1 MMKQTIKRVLQERQR
16 KEYRKELASQLRD
29 YDSWIRGQETP
40 LLVSEYVAEKSEKSF
55 SVSDYTGENSP
66 KCLTNETKMRL
77 DGGSKMENAG
87 KNSEP
92 SLKCISYRVFC
103 KKHPDSTKSPVMTLL
118 SMNAGQFL
126 KLQNRIKDGALE
138 EDILLLNFQEG
149 EYSELTVPMIAEAFS
164 KLRGHGDTKSL
175 CNNHQNSEND
185 HDHVHIDCIKSDIIP
200 ALVYG
205 DEDVI
210 RNGKRQNPW
219 FKPDWSP
226 DTFLS
231 CFYFGAF
238 VAVPTAKIADFLQK
252 HGIFEKEVEADLF
265 VDDQLESELQQA
277 KQEDREGKDHEQE
290 ECEQIRRERIER
302 RQMNRDQIMYGLLT
316 DYLWDNDAFAG
327 WKTADHLVVHIPQVL
342 MHTKASSYEHWK
354 NLHLPEK
361 MQERMRAGGRENAGD
376 GSDENVIAD
385 KTAGKTAD
393 RTEDI
398 QLPTVSV
405 IIPSKDHPEVLF
417 RCLDSLV
424 DKTSGLGTKVKTEF
438 IIVDNGSSE
447 ENKKQIVQKL
457 QELGVA
463 LEKKQNQKR
472 YRDQNQIEA
481 PEQNRNEKIN
491 NIRYLYREIPFNFS
505 YMCNW
510 GAKEAR
516 GDYLL
521 FLNDDMEIVG
531 ENWLVLLMEK
541 AVLPYVGAVGAKLLY
556 PDTDIIQHAGI
567 TNLRVG
573 PAHKLQF
580 AHDTEDHYFGQ
591 NRGVHDMLGVTGACL
606 LVKKTIFEK
615 AGGFD
620 ETLAVAFND
629 VDLCYKIYEE
639 GYYNVVRNDLF
650 LFHHE
655 SLSRGKD
662 GESEEKQLRLLR
674 EKDYLYEKHQDLY
687 GRDPFYHPYLTTDML
702 ETEYTPAFRYQV
714 DLSMP
719 WAKVKKCTQEV
730 LAAREDKCL
739 VIGME
744 CAMDIYKWKYGV
756 SPEKRKTWNLDK
768 EDYGE
773 EKKASRNDN
782 SIDSEDQ
789 GYYFQGYSFV
799 IGSDNACYKKKL
811 LLRRIADS
819 NQHTVENPA
828 EKDEKMPEPVIYS
841 ISIEKKYR
849 EDIKANLKDQVN
861 VDLTGY
867 AAKLKPGAVPPGRY
881 QFGMLAKDACSRVK
895 LVNWSSWTIEVL

>member
-1 MMKQTIKRVLQERQR
+1 MIKQTIKRFLQERQR
-16 KEYRKELASQLRD
+16 KEYQKELASQLRD
-29 YDSWIRGQETP
+29 YDSWIRGQEAP
-40 LLVSEYVAEKSEKSF
+40 LLVSGHATEKSEETF
-55 SVSDYTGENSP
+55 AVSDYTWKSCL
-66 KCLTNETKMRL
+66 KCLTNE
-77 DGGSKMENAG
+77 SKSKPNDSLEMENAG
-87 KNSEP
+87 KNAEQHAE
-92 SLKCISYRVFC
+92 CISYQVFY

-118 SMNAGQFL
+118 SMKAGQFL
-126 KLQNRIKDGALE
+126 ELQDRIKNGTLE
-138 EDILLLNFQEG
+138 EDILLLNFQDG
-149 EYSELTVPMIAEAFS
+149 EYSELAIPMITEAFS
-164 KLRGHGDTKSL
+164 ELS
-175 CNNHQNSEND
+175 
-185 HDHVHIDCIKSDIIP
+185 P

-210 RNGKRQNPW
+210 VDGKRQNPW

-238 VAVPTAKIADFLQK
+238 VAVPTIKMSEFLQK
-252 HGIFEKEVEADLF
+252 HGVADRTERTEREEEADLF
-265 VDDQLESELQQA
+265 ADFQSESELQQG
-277 KQEDREGKDHEQE
+277 KQA
-290 ECEQIRRERIER
+290 ECEQMQRERTEHEPLDP
-302 RQMNRDQIMYGLLT
+302 DQVLYELLA
-316 DYLWDNDAFAG
+316 DYLRENGAFTG
-327 WKTADHLVVHIPQVL
+327 WKTADHVVVHIPQVL
-342 MHTKASSYEHWK
+342 MHTKVSSYERWK
-354 NLHLPEK
+354 NLHLSE
-361 MQERMRAGGRENAGD
+361 
-376 GSDENVIAD
+376 ENV
-385 KTAGKTAD
+385 TAD
-393 RTEDI
+393 I
-398 QLPTVSV
+398 AVPTVSV
-405 IIPSKDHPEVLF
+405 IIPSKDHPDILF
-417 RCLDSLV
+417 RCLDSFV
-424 DKTSGLGTKVKTEF
+424 DKTSGLWTKVKTEF

-447 ENKKQIVQKL
+447 GNKNRIWQKL
-457 QELGVA
+457 QGL
-463 LEKKQNQKR
+463 
-472 YRDQNQIEA
+472 
-481 PEQNRNEKIN
+481 N
-491 NIRYLYREIPFNFS
+491 NTRYLYKEIPFNFS

-510 GAKEAR
+510 GAKEAQ

-521 FLNDDMEIVG
+521 FLNDDMEIVDAD
-531 ENWLVLLMEK
+531 WLILLMEK

-580 AHDTEDHYFGQ
+580 AHDKEDHYFGQ

-615 AGGFD
+615 VGGFD

-629 VDLCYKIYEE
+629 VDLCYKIYEA

-687 GRDPFYHPYLTTDML
+687 GKDPFYHPYLTTDML

-719 WAKVKKCTQEV
+719 WAKVKECTQEV
-730 LAAREDKCL
+730 LAAREDECL

-756 SPEKRKTWNLDK
+756 SPEKRKAKNLDKLDK
-768 EDYGE
+768 EDYSKK
-773 EKKASRNDN
+773 EKDNRNN
-782 SIDSEDQ
+782 NRNDSEDQ

-799 IGSDNACYKKKL
+799 IGSDNACYKKEL
-811 LLRRIADS
+811 LLRRIGDG
-819 NQHTVENPA
+819 NQQAVENSA
-828 EKDEKMPEPVIYS
+828 GKGEKMPKPVIYS
-841 ISIEKKYR
+841 ISIEKKCR

-867 AAKLKPGAVPPGRY
+867 AAKLKPGAVSAGKY

-895 LVNWSSWTIEVL
+895 LVNWSSWTIEII

>member
-1 MMKQTIKRVLQERQR
+1 MK
-16 KEYRKELASQLRD
+16 
-29 YDSWIRGQETP
+29 
-40 LLVSEYVAEKSEKSF
+40 
-55 SVSDYTGENSP
+55 
-66 KCLTNETKMRL
+66 
-77 DGGSKMENAG
+77 NAG
-87 KNSEP
+87 KDAERSTE
-92 SLKCISYRVFC
+92 CISYQVFC
-103 KKHPDSTKSPVMTLL
+103 KKQPDSTKSPIMTLL
-118 SMNAGQFL
+118 SMKAGQFPE
-126 KLQNRIKDGALE
+126 LQNQIKNGTLE
-138 EDILLLNFQEG
+138 EDVLLLNFQDG
-149 EYSELTVPMIAEAFS
+149 EYSELAIPMITEAF
-164 KLRGHGDTKSL
+164 LEL
-175 CNNHQNSEND
+175 L
-185 HDHVHIDCIKSDIIP
+185 P

-210 RNGKRQNPW
+210 VAGKRQNPW
-219 FKPDWSP
+219 LKPDWSP

-238 VAVPTAKIADFLQK
+238 VAVPTAKIAEFLQK
-252 HGIFEKEVEADLF
+252 RSVSEGAEREVEADLLA
-265 VDDQLESELQQA
+265 DGGPESELQQR
-277 KQEDREGKDHEQE
+277 KQEDREGKEHEQ
-290 ECEQIRRERIER
+290 IEHKHLDP
-302 RQMNRDQIMYGLLT
+302 DQVLYELLA
-316 DYLWDNDAFAG
+316 DYLRENGAFTG
-327 WKTADHLVVHIPQVL
+327 WKTAGHVVVHIPQVL
-342 MHTKASSYEHWK
+342 MHTEVSSYERWK
-354 NLHLPEK
+354 NLHL
-361 MQERMRAGGRENAGD
+361 
-376 GSDENVIAD
+376 
-385 KTAGKTAD
+385 TAD
-393 RTEDI
+393 ITADI
-398 QLPTVSV
+398 QVPTVSV
-405 IIPSKDHPEVLF
+405 IIPSKDHPDILF
-417 RCLDSLV
+417 RCLDSFV

-447 ENKKQIVQKL
+447 ENKNRIEQKL
-457 QELGVA
+457 Q
-463 LEKKQNQKR
+463 
-472 YRDQNQIEA
+472 
-481 PEQNRNEKIN
+481 KIN
-491 NIRYLYREIPFNFS
+491 NTRYIYKELPFNFS

-521 FLNDDMEIVG
+521 FLNDDMEIVD
-531 ENWLVLLMEK
+531 EDWLILLMEK

-580 AHDTEDHYFGQ
+580 AHDKEDHYFGQ

-606 LVKKTIFEK
+606 LVKKTLFEK
-615 AGGFD
+615 VGGFD

-687 GRDPFYHPYLTTDML
+687 GKDPFYHPYLTTDML

-719 WAKVKKCTQEV
+719 WAKVKECTREV
-730 LAAREDKCL
+730 LAAREDECL

-756 SPEKRKTWNLDK
+756 SPEKRKEKFLDK
-768 EDYGE
+768 EDYSKK
-773 EKKASRNDN
+773 EKDNCNDRSN
-782 SIDSEDQ
+782 DGSNDTEDQ

-799 IGSDNACYKKKL
+799 IGSDNACYKKEL
-811 LLRRIADS
+811 LLRRIADG
-819 NQHTVENPA
+819 NQQMLGNSVG
-828 EKDEKMPEPVIYS
+828 KDEKMPQPVIYS
-841 ISIEKKYR
+841 ISIEKKCR

-867 AAKLKPGAVPPGRY
+867 AAKLKPGAVPAGKY

-895 LVNWSSWTIEVL
+895 LVNWSSWTIEIL

>member
-1 MMKQTIKRVLQERQR
+1 MIKQIIKRFLQERQR

-29 YDSWIRGQETP
+29 YDSWIRGQEAP
-40 LLVSEYVAEKSEKSF
+40 LLVSGHATEKSEETF
-55 SVSDYTGENSP
+55 TVSDYTWKSCL
-66 KCLTNETKMRL
+66 KCLTNESKTKSD
-77 DGGSKMENAG
+77 DGPEMENAG
-87 KNSEP
+87 KDAE
-92 SLKCISYRVFC
+92 LFAECISYQVFH

-118 SMNAGQFL
+118 SMKAGQFL
-126 KLQNRIKDGALE
+126 ELQDRIKDGAPE
-138 EDILLLNFQEG
+138 EDILLLNFQDG
-149 EYSELTVPMIAEAFS
+149 EYSELAIPMITEAFS
-164 KLRGHGDTKSL
+164 ELRDPEHRNPDET
-175 CNNHQNSEND
+175 
-185 HDHVHIDCIKSDIIP
+185 P

-210 RNGKRQNPW
+210 MAGKRQNPW

-238 VAVPTAKIADFLQK
+238 VAVPTIKMSEFLQK
-252 HGIFEKEVEADLF
+252 HGVAERTDREVEADLF
-265 VDDQLESELQQA
+265 VDGGPESELQQG
-277 KQEDREGKDHEQE
+277 KQEDRKGKVHEPLDP
-290 ECEQIRRERIER
+290 
-302 RQMNRDQIMYGLLT
+302 DQVLYELLA
-316 DYLWDNDAFAG
+316 DYLRENGAFTG
-327 WKTADHLVVHIPQVL
+327 WKMADHVVVHIPQVL
-342 MHTKASSYEHWK
+342 VHTKVSSYEHWK
-354 NLHLPEK
+354 NLHL
-361 MQERMRAGGRENAGD
+361 
-376 GSDENVIAD
+376 SDENV
-385 KTAGKTAD
+385 TAD
-393 RTEDI
+393 I
-398 QLPTVSV
+398 PVPTVSV
-405 IIPSKDHPEVLF
+405 IIPSKDHPDILF
-417 RCLDSLV
+417 RCLDSFV
-424 DKTSGLGTKVKTEF
+424 DKTSGLWTKVKTEF

-447 ENKKQIVQKL
+447 ENKNRIGKKL
-457 QELGVA
+457 QELGIS
-463 LEKKQNQKR
+463 LEKKQNQKQHQE
-472 YRDQNQIEA
+472 QNQIKD
-481 PEQNRNEKIN
+481 PEQNRNIN
-491 NIRYLYREIPFNFS
+491 NTRYLYKELSFNFS

-510 GAKEAR
+510 GAKEAQ

-521 FLNDDMEIVG
+521 FLNDDMEIVDAD
-531 ENWLVLLMEK
+531 WLILLMEK

-580 AHDTEDHYFGQ
+580 AHDKEDHYFGQ

-615 AGGFD
+615 VGGFD

-687 GRDPFYHPYLTTDML
+687 GKDPFYHPYLTTDML

-719 WAKVKKCTQEV
+719 WAKVKECTQEV
-730 LAAREDKCL
+730 LAAREDECL

-756 SPEKRKTWNLDK
+756 SPEKRKNRNLDLDK
-768 EDYGE
+768 EDYSKK
-773 EKKASRNDN
+773 EKDNRNDRSN
-782 SIDSEDQ
+782 DRSNDSEDQ

-799 IGSDNACYKKKL
+799 IGSDNACYKKEL
-811 LLRRIADS
+811 LLRRITDGNRQTSA
-819 NQHTVENPA
+819 NTVE
-828 EKDEKMPEPVIYS
+828 EDEKMPQPAIYS
-841 ISIEKKYR
+841 ISIEKKCR

-867 AAKLKPGAVPPGRY
+867 AAKLKPGAVPAGKY
-881 QFGMLAKDACSRVK
+881 QFGMLAKDACSRVR
-895 LVNWSSWTIEVL
+895 LVNWSSWTIEIV

>member
-1 MMKQTIKRVLQERQR
+1 MIKQTIKRVLQERQR
-16 KEYRKELASQLRD
+16 KEYRKELVSQLRD
-29 YDSWIRGQETP
+29 YDSWIRGQEAP
-40 LLVSEYVAEKSEKSF
+40 LLVSGHVAEKSGKSF
-55 SVSDYTGENSP
+55 SVSDYTWISCS
-66 KCLTNETKMRL
+66 KCLTNESKLQL
-77 DGGSKMENAG
+77 DGGAEMKNAG
-87 KNSEP
+87 KDAERSTE
-92 SLKCISYRVFC
+92 CISYQVFC
-103 KKHPDSTKSPVMTLL
+103 KKQPDSTKSPIMTLL
-118 SMNAGQFL
+118 SMKAGQFPE
-126 KLQNRIKDGALE
+126 LQNQIKDGTLE
-138 EDILLLNFQEG
+138 EDVLLLNFQDG
-149 EYSELTVPMIAEAFS
+149 EYSELAIPMITEAF
-164 KLRGHGDTKSL
+164 LEL
-175 CNNHQNSEND
+175 L
-185 HDHVHIDCIKSDIIP
+185 P

-210 RNGKRQNPW
+210 KAGKRQNPW
-219 FKPDWSP
+219 LKPDWSP

-238 VAVPTAKIADFLQK
+238 VAVPTAKIAEFLQK
-252 HGIFEKEVEADLF
+252 RSVSEGAEREVEADLLA
-265 VDDQLESELQQA
+265 DGGPESELQQR
-277 KQEDREGKDHEQE
+277 KQEDQVLYE
-290 ECEQIRRERIER
+290 
-302 RQMNRDQIMYGLLT
+302 LLA
-316 DYLWDNDAFAG
+316 DYLRENGAFTG
-327 WKTADHLVVHIPQVL
+327 WKTAGHVVVHIPQVL
-342 MHTKASSYEHWK
+342 MHTEVSSYERWK
-354 NLHLPEK
+354 NLHL
-361 MQERMRAGGRENAGD
+361 
-376 GSDENVIAD
+376 
-385 KTAGKTAD
+385 TAD
-393 RTEDI
+393 ITADI
-398 QLPTVSV
+398 QVPTVSV
-405 IIPSKDHPEVLF
+405 IIPSKDHPDILF
-417 RCLDSLV
+417 RCLDSFV

-447 ENKKQIVQKL
+447 ENKNRIEQKL
-457 QELGVA
+457 Q
-463 LEKKQNQKR
+463 
-472 YRDQNQIEA
+472 
-481 PEQNRNEKIN
+481 KIN
-491 NIRYLYREIPFNFS
+491 NTRYIYKELPFNFS

-510 GAKEAR
+510 GAKEAQ

-521 FLNDDMEIVG
+521 FLNDDMEIVDAD
-531 ENWLVLLMEK
+531 WLILLMEK

-580 AHDTEDHYFGQ
+580 AHDKEDHYFGQ

-687 GRDPFYHPYLTTDML
+687 GKDPFYHPYLTTDML

-719 WAKVKKCTQEV
+719 WAKVKECTQEV
-730 LAAREDKCL
+730 LAAREDECL

-756 SPEKRKTWNLDK
+756 SPEKRKTKNLDLDK
-768 EDYGE
+768 EDYSKK
-773 EKKASRNDN
+773 EKDHCNDSSNDSR
-782 SIDSEDQ
+782 DQ

-799 IGSDNACYKKKL
+799 IGSDNACYKKEL
-811 LLRRIADS
+811 LLRRIADG
-819 NQHTVENPA
+819 NQQMLGNSVG
-828 EKDEKMPEPVIYS
+828 KDEKMPQPVIYS
-841 ISIEKKYR
+841 ISIEKKCR

-867 AAKLKPGAVPPGRY
+867 AAKLKPGAVPAGKY

-895 LVNWSSWTIEVL
+895 LVNWSSWTIEIL

>member
-1 MMKQTIKRVLQERQR
+1 MIKQIIKRFLQERQR

-29 YDSWIRGQETP
+29 YDSWIRGQEAP
-40 LLVSEYVAEKSEKSF
+40 LLVSGHATEKSEEIF
-55 SVSDYTGENSP
+55 TVSDYTWKSCL
-66 KCLTNETKMRL
+66 KCLTNESKTKSD
-77 DGGSKMENAG
+77 DGPEMENAG
-87 KNSEP
+87 KDAE
-92 SLKCISYRVFC
+92 LFAECISYQVFH

-118 SMNAGQFL
+118 SMKAGQFL
-126 KLQNRIKDGALE
+126 ELQDRIKDGAPE
-138 EDILLLNFQEG
+138 EDILLLNFQDG
-149 EYSELTVPMIAEAFS
+149 EYSELAIPMITEAFS
-164 KLRGHGDTKSL
+164 ELRDPEHRNPDET
-175 CNNHQNSEND
+175 
-185 HDHVHIDCIKSDIIP
+185 P

-210 RNGKRQNPW
+210 MAGKRQNPW

-238 VAVPTAKIADFLQK
+238 VAVPTIKMSEFLQK
-252 HGIFEKEVEADLF
+252 HGVAERTDREVEADLF
-265 VDDQLESELQQA
+265 VDGGPESELQQG
-277 KQEDREGKDHEQE
+277 KQEDRKGKVHEPLDP
-290 ECEQIRRERIER
+290 
-302 RQMNRDQIMYGLLT
+302 DQVLYELLA
-316 DYLWDNDAFAG
+316 DYLRENGAFTG
-327 WKTADHLVVHIPQVL
+327 WKMADHVVVHIPQVL
-342 MHTKASSYEHWK
+342 VHTKVSSYEHWK
-354 NLHLPEK
+354 NLHL
-361 MQERMRAGGRENAGD
+361 
-376 GSDENVIAD
+376 SDENV
-385 KTAGKTAD
+385 TAD
-393 RTEDI
+393 I
-398 QLPTVSV
+398 PVPTVSV
-405 IIPSKDHPEVLF
+405 IIPSKDHPDILF
-417 RCLDSLV
+417 RCLDSFV
-424 DKTSGLGTKVKTEF
+424 DKTSGLWTKVKTEF
-438 IIVDNGSSE
+438 IIVDNGSSK
-447 ENKKQIVQKL
+447 ENKNRIGKKL
-457 QELGVA
+457 QELGIS
-463 LEKKQNQKR
+463 LEKKQNQKQHQE
-472 YRDQNQIEA
+472 QNQIKD
-481 PEQNRNEKIN
+481 PEQNRNIN
-491 NIRYLYREIPFNFS
+491 NTRYLYKELSFNFS

-510 GAKEAR
+510 GAKEAQ

-719 WAKVKKCTQEV
+719 WAKVKNCTQEV
-730 LAAREDKCL
+730 LAAREDECL

-756 SPEKRKTWNLDK
+756 SPEKRKNRNLDLDK
-768 EDYGE
+768 EDYSKK
-773 EKKASRNDN
+773 EKDNRNDRSN
-782 SIDSEDQ
+782 DRSNDSEDQ

-799 IGSDNACYKKKL
+799 IGSDNACYKKEL
-811 LLRRIADS
+811 LLRRITDGNRQTSA
-819 NQHTVENPA
+819 NTVE
-828 EKDEKMPEPVIYS
+828 EDEKMPQPAIYS
-841 ISIEKKYR
+841 ISIEKKCR

-867 AAKLKPGAVPPGRY
+867 AAKLKPGAVPAGKY
-881 QFGMLAKDACSRVK
+881 QFGMLAKDACSRVR
-895 LVNWSSWTIEVL
+895 LVNWSSWTIEIV

>member
-1 MMKQTIKRVLQERQR
+1 MIKQTIKRVLQERQR
-16 KEYRKELASQLRD
+16 KEYRKELVSQLRD
-29 YDSWIRGQETP
+29 YDSWIRGQEAP
-40 LLVSEYVAEKSEKSF
+40 LLVSGHVAEKSGKSF
-55 SVSDYTGENSP
+55 SVSDYTWISCS
-66 KCLTNETKMRL
+66 KCLTNESRLQL
-77 DGGSKMENAG
+77 DGGTEMKNAG
-87 KNSEP
+87 KDAERSTE
-92 SLKCISYRVFC
+92 CISYQVFC
-103 KKHPDSTKSPVMTLL
+103 KKQPDSTKSPIMTLL
-118 SMNAGQFL
+118 SMKAGQFPE
-126 KLQNRIKDGALE
+126 LQNQIKNGTLE
-138 EDILLLNFQEG
+138 EDVLLLNFQDG
-149 EYSELTVPMIAEAFS
+149 EYSELAIPMITEAF
-164 KLRGHGDTKSL
+164 LEL
-175 CNNHQNSEND
+175 L
-185 HDHVHIDCIKSDIIP
+185 P

-210 RNGKRQNPW
+210 VAGKRQNPW
-219 FKPDWSP
+219 LKPDWSP

-238 VAVPTAKIADFLQK
+238 VAVPTAKIAEFLQK
-252 HGIFEKEVEADLF
+252 RSVSEGAEREVEADLLA
-265 VDDQLESELQQA
+265 DGGPESELQQR
-277 KQEDREGKDHEQE
+277 KQEDREGKEHEQ
-290 ECEQIRRERIER
+290 IEHKHLDP
-302 RQMNRDQIMYGLLT
+302 DQVLYELLA
-316 DYLWDNDAFAG
+316 DYLRENGAFTG
-327 WKTADHLVVHIPQVL
+327 WKTAGHVVVHIPQVL
-342 MHTKASSYEHWK
+342 MHTEVSSYERWK
-354 NLHLPEK
+354 NLHL
-361 MQERMRAGGRENAGD
+361 
-376 GSDENVIAD
+376 
-385 KTAGKTAD
+385 TAD
-393 RTEDI
+393 ITADI
-398 QLPTVSV
+398 QVPTVSV
-405 IIPSKDHPEVLF
+405 IIPSKDHPDILF
-417 RCLDSLV
+417 RCLDSFV

-447 ENKKQIVQKL
+447 ENKNRIEQKL
-457 QELGVA
+457 Q
-463 LEKKQNQKR
+463 
-472 YRDQNQIEA
+472 
-481 PEQNRNEKIN
+481 KIN
-491 NIRYLYREIPFNFS
+491 NTRYIYKELPFNFS

-521 FLNDDMEIVG
+521 FLNDDMEIVD
-531 ENWLVLLMEK
+531 EDWLILLMEK

-580 AHDTEDHYFGQ
+580 AHDKEDHYFGQ

-606 LVKKTIFEK
+606 LVKKTLFEK
-615 AGGFD
+615 VGGFD

-687 GRDPFYHPYLTTDML
+687 GKDPFYHPYLTTDML

-719 WAKVKKCTQEV
+719 WAKVKECTQEV
-730 LAAREDKCL
+730 LAAREDGCL

-756 SPEKRKTWNLDK
+756 SPEKRKTKNLDLDK
-768 EDYGE
+768 EDYSKK
-773 EKKASRNDN
+773 EKDHCNDSSNDSR
-782 SIDSEDQ
+782 DQ

-799 IGSDNACYKKKL
+799 IGSDNACYKKEL
-811 LLRRIADS
+811 LLRRIADG
-819 NQHTVENPA
+819 NQQMLGNSVG
-828 EKDEKMPEPVIYS
+828 KDEKMPQPVIYS
-841 ISIEKKYR
+841 ISIEKKCR

-867 AAKLKPGAVPPGRY
+867 AAKLKPGAVPAGKY

-895 LVNWSSWTIEVL
+895 LVNWSSWTIEIL

>member
-1 MMKQTIKRVLQERQR
+1 MIKQTIKRVLQERQR
-16 KEYRKELASQLRD
+16 KEYRKELVSQLRD
-29 YDSWIRGQETP
+29 YDSWIRGQEAP
-40 LLVSEYVAEKSEKSF
+40 LLVSGHVAEKSGKSF
-55 SVSDYTGENSP
+55 SVSDYTWISCS
-66 KCLTNETKMRL
+66 KCLTNESKLQL
-77 DGGSKMENAG
+77 DDGAEMKNAG
-87 KNSEP
+87 KDAERSTE
-92 SLKCISYRVFC
+92 CISYQVFC
-103 KKHPDSTKSPVMTLL
+103 KKQPDSTKSPIMTLL
-118 SMNAGQFL
+118 SMKAGQFPE
-126 KLQNRIKDGALE
+126 LQNQIKDGTLE
-138 EDILLLNFQEG
+138 EDVLLLNFQDG
-149 EYSELTVPMIAEAFS
+149 EYSELAIPMITEAF
-164 KLRGHGDTKSL
+164 LEL
-175 CNNHQNSEND
+175 L
-185 HDHVHIDCIKSDIIP
+185 P

-210 RNGKRQNPW
+210 KAGKRQNPW
-219 FKPDWSP
+219 LKPDWSP

-238 VAVPTAKIADFLQK
+238 VAVPTAKIAEFLQK
-252 HGIFEKEVEADLF
+252 RSVSEGAEREVEADLLA
-265 VDDQLESELQQA
+265 DGGPESELQQR
-277 KQEDREGKDHEQE
+277 KQEDREGKEHEQ
-290 ECEQIRRERIER
+290 IEHKHLDP
-302 RQMNRDQIMYGLLT
+302 DQVLYELLA
-316 DYLWDNDAFAG
+316 DYLRENGAFTG
-327 WKTADHLVVHIPQVL
+327 WKTAGHVVVHIPQVL
-342 MHTKASSYEHWK
+342 MHTEVSSYERWK
-354 NLHLPEK
+354 NLHL
-361 MQERMRAGGRENAGD
+361 
-376 GSDENVIAD
+376 
-385 KTAGKTAD
+385 TAD
-393 RTEDI
+393 ITADI
-398 QLPTVSV
+398 QVPTVSV
-405 IIPSKDHPEVLF
+405 IIPSKDHPDILF
-417 RCLDSLV
+417 RCLDSFV

-447 ENKKQIVQKL
+447 ENKNRIEQKL
-457 QELGVA
+457 Q
-463 LEKKQNQKR
+463 
-472 YRDQNQIEA
+472 
-481 PEQNRNEKIN
+481 KIN
-491 NIRYLYREIPFNFS
+491 NTRYIYKELPFNFS

-510 GAKEAR
+510 GAKEAQ

-521 FLNDDMEIVG
+521 FLNDDMEIVDAD
-531 ENWLVLLMEK
+531 WLILLMEK

-580 AHDTEDHYFGQ
+580 AHDKEDHYFGQ

-606 LVKKTIFEK
+606 LVRKTLFEK
-615 AGGFD
+615 VGGFD

-687 GRDPFYHPYLTTDML
+687 GKDPFYHPYLTTDML

-719 WAKVKKCTQEV
+719 WAKVKECTQEV
-730 LAAREDKCL
+730 LAAREDECL

-756 SPEKRKTWNLDK
+756 SPEKRKTKNLDLDK
-768 EDYGE
+768 EDYSKK
-773 EKKASRNDN
+773 EKDHCNDSSNDSR
-782 SIDSEDQ
+782 DQ

-799 IGSDNACYKKKL
+799 IGSDNACYKKEL
-811 LLRRIADS
+811 LLRRIADG
-819 NQHTVENPA
+819 NQQMLGNSVG
-828 EKDEKMPEPVIYS
+828 KDEKMPQPVIYS
-841 ISIEKKYR
+841 ISIEKKCR

-867 AAKLKPGAVPPGRY
+867 AAKLKPGAVPAGKY

-895 LVNWSSWTIEVL
+895 LVNWSSWTIEIL

>member
-1 MMKQTIKRVLQERQR
+1 MIKQIIKRFLQERQR

-29 YDSWIRGQETP
+29 YDSWIRGQEAP
-40 LLVSEYVAEKSEKSF
+40 LLVSGHATEKSEETF
-55 SVSDYTGENSP
+55 TVSDYTWKSCL
-66 KCLTNETKMRL
+66 KCLTNESKTKSD
-77 DGGSKMENAG
+77 DGPEMENAG
-87 KNSEP
+87 KDAE
-92 SLKCISYRVFC
+92 LFAECISYQVFH

-118 SMNAGQFL
+118 SMKAGQFL
-126 KLQNRIKDGALE
+126 ELQDRIKDGAPE
-138 EDILLLNFQEG
+138 EDILLLNFQDG
-149 EYSELTVPMIAEAFS
+149 EYSELAIPMITEAFS
-164 KLRGHGDTKSL
+164 ELRDPEHRNPDET
-175 CNNHQNSEND
+175 
-185 HDHVHIDCIKSDIIP
+185 P

-210 RNGKRQNPW
+210 MAGKRQNPW

-238 VAVPTAKIADFLQK
+238 VAVPTIKMSEFLQK
-252 HGIFEKEVEADLF
+252 HGVAERTDREVEADLF
-265 VDDQLESELQQA
+265 VDGGPESELQQG
-277 KQEDREGKDHEQE
+277 KQEDRKGKVHEPLDP
-290 ECEQIRRERIER
+290 
-302 RQMNRDQIMYGLLT
+302 DQVLYELLA
-316 DYLWDNDAFAG
+316 DYLRENGAFTG
-327 WKTADHLVVHIPQVL
+327 WKMADHVVVHIPQVL
-342 MHTKASSYEHWK
+342 VHTKVSSYEHWK
-354 NLHLPEK
+354 NLHL
-361 MQERMRAGGRENAGD
+361 
-376 GSDENVIAD
+376 SDENV
-385 KTAGKTAD
+385 TAD
-393 RTEDI
+393 I
-398 QLPTVSV
+398 PVPTVSV
-405 IIPSKDHPEVLF
+405 IIPSKDHPDILF
-417 RCLDSLV
+417 RCLDSFV
-424 DKTSGLGTKVKTEF
+424 DKTSGLWTKVKTEF

-447 ENKKQIVQKL
+447 ENKNRIGKKL
-457 QELGVA
+457 QELGIS
-463 LEKKQNQKR
+463 LEKKQNQKQHQE
-472 YRDQNQIEA
+472 QNQIKD
-481 PEQNRNEKIN
+481 PEQNRNIN
-491 NIRYLYREIPFNFS
+491 NTRYLYKELSFNFS

-510 GAKEAR
+510 GAKEAQ

-521 FLNDDMEIVG
+521 FLNDDMEIVDAD
-531 ENWLVLLMEK
+531 WLILLMEK

-573 PAHKLQF
+573 PVHKLQF
-580 AHDTEDHYFGQ
+580 AHDKEDHYFGQ

-615 AGGFD
+615 VGGFD

-687 GRDPFYHPYLTTDML
+687 GKDPFYHPYLTTDML

-719 WAKVKKCTQEV
+719 WAKVKECTQEV
-730 LAAREDKCL
+730 LAARVDECL

-756 SPEKRKTWNLDK
+756 SPEKRKNRNLDLDK
-768 EDYGE
+768 EDYSKK
-773 EKKASRNDN
+773 EKDNRNDRSN
-782 SIDSEDQ
+782 DRSNDSEDQ

-799 IGSDNACYKKKL
+799 IGSDNACYKKEL
-811 LLRRIADS
+811 LLRRITDGNRQTSA
-819 NQHTVENPA
+819 NTVE
-828 EKDEKMPEPVIYS
+828 EDEKMPQPAIYS
-841 ISIEKKYR
+841 ISIEKKCR

-867 AAKLKPGAVPPGRY
+867 AAKLKPGAVPAGKY
-881 QFGMLAKDACSRVK
+881 QFGMLAKDACSRVR
-895 LVNWSSWTIEVL
+895 LVNWSSWTIEIV

>member
-1 MMKQTIKRVLQERQR
+1 MIKQIIKRFLQERQR

-29 YDSWIRGQETP
+29 YDSWIRGQEAP
-40 LLVSEYVAEKSEKSF
+40 LLVSGHSTEKSEETF
-55 SVSDYTGENSP
+55 TVSDYTWKSCL
-66 KCLTNETKMRL
+66 KCLTNESKTKSD
-77 DGGSKMENAG
+77 DGPEMENAG
-87 KNSEP
+87 KDAE
-92 SLKCISYRVFC
+92 LFAECISYQVFH

-118 SMNAGQFL
+118 SMKAGQFL
-126 KLQNRIKDGALE
+126 ELQDRIKDGAPE
-138 EDILLLNFQEG
+138 EDILLLNFQDG
-149 EYSELTVPMIAEAFS
+149 EYSELAIPMITEAFS
-164 KLRGHGDTKSL
+164 ELRDPEHRNPDET
-175 CNNHQNSEND
+175 
-185 HDHVHIDCIKSDIIP
+185 P

-210 RNGKRQNPW
+210 MAGKRQNPW

-231 CFYFGAF
+231 CFYFVAF
-238 VAVPTAKIADFLQK
+238 VAVPTIKMSEFLQK
-252 HGIFEKEVEADLF
+252 HGVAERTDREVEADLF
-265 VDDQLESELQQA
+265 VDGGPESELQQG
-277 KQEDREGKDHEQE
+277 KQEDRKGKVHEPLDP
-290 ECEQIRRERIER
+290 
-302 RQMNRDQIMYGLLT
+302 DQVLYELLA
-316 DYLWDNDAFAG
+316 DYLRENGAFTG
-327 WKTADHLVVHIPQVL
+327 WKMADHVVVHIPQVL
-342 MHTKASSYEHWK
+342 VHTKVSSYEHWK
-354 NLHLPEK
+354 NLHL
-361 MQERMRAGGRENAGD
+361 
-376 GSDENVIAD
+376 SDENV
-385 KTAGKTAD
+385 TAD
-393 RTEDI
+393 I
-398 QLPTVSV
+398 PVPTVSV
-405 IIPSKDHPEVLF
+405 IIPSKDHPDILF
-417 RCLDSLV
+417 RCLDSFV
-424 DKTSGLGTKVKTEF
+424 DKTSGLWTKVKTEF
-438 IIVDNGSSE
+438 IIVDNGSSK
-447 ENKKQIVQKL
+447 ENKNRIGKKL
-457 QELGVA
+457 QELGIS
-463 LEKKQNQKR
+463 LEKKQNQKQHQE
-472 YRDQNQIEA
+472 QNQIKD
-481 PEQNRNEKIN
+481 PEQNRNIN
-491 NIRYLYREIPFNFS
+491 NTRYLYKELSFNFS

-510 GAKEAR
+510 GAKEAQ

-521 FLNDDMEIVG
+521 FLNDDMEIVDAD
-531 ENWLVLLMEK
+531 WLILLMEK

-580 AHDTEDHYFGQ
+580 AHDKEDHYFGQ

-615 AGGFD
+615 VGGFD

-687 GRDPFYHPYLTTDML
+687 GKDPFYHPYLTTDML

-719 WAKVKKCTQEV
+719 WAKVKECTQEV
-730 LAAREDKCL
+730 LAAREDECL

-756 SPEKRKTWNLDK
+756 SPEKRKNRNLDLDK
-768 EDYGE
+768 EDYSKK
-773 EKKASRNDN
+773 EKDNRNDRSN
-782 SIDSEDQ
+782 DRSNDSEDQ

-799 IGSDNACYKKKL
+799 IGSDNACYKKEL
-811 LLRRIADS
+811 LLRRITDGNRQISA
-819 NQHTVENPA
+819 NTVE
-828 EKDEKMPEPVIYS
+828 EDEKMPQPAIYS
-841 ISIEKKYR
+841 ISIEKKCR

-867 AAKLKPGAVPPGRY
+867 AAKLKPGAVPAGKY
-881 QFGMLAKDACSRVK
+881 QFGMLAKDACSRVR
-895 LVNWSSWTIEVL
+895 LVNWSSWTIEIV

>member
-1 MMKQTIKRVLQERQR
+1 MIKQIIKRFLQERQR

-29 YDSWIRGQETP
+29 YDSWIRGQEAP
-40 LLVSEYVAEKSEKSF
+40 LLVSGHATEKSEETF
-55 SVSDYTGENSP
+55 TVSDYTWKSCL
-66 KCLTNETKMRL
+66 KCLTNESKTKSD
-77 DGGSKMENAG
+77 DGPEMENAG
-87 KNSEP
+87 KDAE
-92 SLKCISYRVFC
+92 LFAECISYQVFY

-118 SMNAGQFL
+118 SMKAGQFL
-126 KLQNRIKDGALE
+126 ELQDRIKDGALE
-138 EDILLLNFQEG
+138 EDILLLNFLDG
-149 EYSELTVPMIAEAFS
+149 EYSELAIPMITEAFS
-164 KLRGHGDTKSL
+164 ELRDPEHRNPDET
-175 CNNHQNSEND
+175 
-185 HDHVHIDCIKSDIIP
+185 P

-210 RNGKRQNPW
+210 MAGKRQNPW

-238 VAVPTAKIADFLQK
+238 VAVPTIKMSEFLQK
-252 HGIFEKEVEADLF
+252 HGVAERTDREVEADLF
-265 VDDQLESELQQA
+265 VDGGPESELQQG
-277 KQEDREGKDHEQE
+277 KQEDRKGKVHEQAE
-290 ECEQIRRERIER
+290 HEPLDP
-302 RQMNRDQIMYGLLT
+302 DQVLYELLA
-316 DYLWDNDAFAG
+316 DYLRENGAFTG
-327 WKTADHLVVHIPQVL
+327 WKMADHVVVHIPQVL
-342 MHTKASSYEHWK
+342 VHTKVSSYEHWK
-354 NLHLPEK
+354 NLHL
-361 MQERMRAGGRENAGD
+361 
-376 GSDENVIAD
+376 SDENV
-385 KTAGKTAD
+385 TAD
-393 RTEDI
+393 I
-398 QLPTVSV
+398 PVPTVSV
-405 IIPSKDHPEVLF
+405 IIPSKDHPDILF
-417 RCLDSLV
+417 RCLDSFV
-424 DKTSGLGTKVKTEF
+424 DKTSGLWTKVKTEF

-447 ENKKQIVQKL
+447 DNKNRIGKKL
-457 QELGVA
+457 QELGIS
-463 LEKKQNQKR
+463 LEKKQNQKQHQE
-472 YRDQNQIEA
+472 QNQIKD
-481 PEQNRNEKIN
+481 PEQNRNIN
-491 NIRYLYREIPFNFS
+491 NTRYLYKELSFNFS

-510 GAKEAR
+510 GAKEAQ

-521 FLNDDMEIVG
+521 FLNDDMEIVDAD
-531 ENWLVLLMEK
+531 WLILLMEK

-580 AHDTEDHYFGQ
+580 AHDKEDHYFGQ

-615 AGGFD
+615 VGGFD

-687 GRDPFYHPYLTTDML
+687 GKDPFYHPYLTTDML

-719 WAKVKKCTQEV
+719 WAKVKECTQEV
-730 LAAREDKCL
+730 LAAREDECL

-756 SPEKRKTWNLDK
+756 SPEKRKNRNLDLDK
-768 EDYGE
+768 EDYSKK
-773 EKKASRNDN
+773 EKDNRNDRSN
-782 SIDSEDQ
+782 DSEDQ

-799 IGSDNACYKKKL
+799 IGSDNACYKKEL
-811 LLRRIADS
+811 LLRRITDGNRQTSA
-819 NQHTVENPA
+819 NTVE
-828 EKDEKMPEPVIYS
+828 EDEKMPQPAIYS
-841 ISIEKKYR
+841 ISIEKKCR

-867 AAKLKPGAVPPGRY
+867 AAKLKPGAVQAGKY
-881 QFGMLAKDACSRVK
+881 QFGMLAKDACSRVR
-895 LVNWSSWTIEVL
+895 LVNWSSWTIEIV

>member
-1 MMKQTIKRVLQERQR
+1 MIKQIIKRFLQERQR
-16 KEYRKELASQLRD
+16 KEYQKELASQLRD
-29 YDSWIRGQETP
+29 YDSWIRGQEAP
-40 LLVSEYVAEKSEKSF
+40 LLVSGHATEKSEETF
-55 SVSDYTGENSP
+55 TVSDYTWKSCL
-66 KCLTNETKMRL
+66 KCLTNESKTKSD
-77 DGGSKMENAG
+77 DGPEMENAG
-87 KNSEP
+87 KDAE
-92 SLKCISYRVFC
+92 LFAECISYQVFH

-118 SMNAGQFL
+118 SMKAGQFL
-126 KLQNRIKDGALE
+126 ELQDRIKDGAPE
-138 EDILLLNFQEG
+138 EDILLLNFQDG
-149 EYSELTVPMIAEAFS
+149 EYSELAIPMITEAFS
-164 KLRGHGDTKSL
+164 ELRDPEHRNPDET
-175 CNNHQNSEND
+175 
-185 HDHVHIDCIKSDIIP
+185 P

-210 RNGKRQNPW
+210 MAGKRQNPW
-219 FKPDWSP
+219 LKPDWSP

-238 VAVPTAKIADFLQK
+238 VAVPTIKMSEFLQK
-252 HGIFEKEVEADLF
+252 HGVAERTDREVEADLF
-265 VDDQLESELQQA
+265 VDGGPESELQQG
-277 KQEDREGKDHEQE
+277 KQEDRKGKVHEPLDP
-290 ECEQIRRERIER
+290 
-302 RQMNRDQIMYGLLT
+302 DQVLYELLA
-316 DYLWDNDAFAG
+316 DYLRENGAFTG
-327 WKTADHLVVHIPQVL
+327 WKMADHVVVHIPQVL
-342 MHTKASSYEHWK
+342 VHTKVSSYEHWK
-354 NLHLPEK
+354 NLHL
-361 MQERMRAGGRENAGD
+361 
-376 GSDENVIAD
+376 SDENV
-385 KTAGKTAD
+385 TAD
-393 RTEDI
+393 I
-398 QLPTVSV
+398 PVPTVSV
-405 IIPSKDHPEVLF
+405 IIPSKDHPDILF
-417 RCLDSLV
+417 RCLDSFV
-424 DKTSGLGTKVKTEF
+424 DKTSGLWTKVKTEF
-438 IIVDNGSSE
+438 IIVDNGSSK
-447 ENKKQIVQKL
+447 ENKNRIGKKL
-457 QELGVA
+457 QELGIS
-463 LEKKQNQKR
+463 LEKKQNQKQHQE
-472 YRDQNQIEA
+472 QNQIKD
-481 PEQNRNEKIN
+481 PEQNRNIN
-491 NIRYLYREIPFNFS
+491 NTRYLYKELSFNFS

-510 GAKEAR
+510 GAKEAQ

-521 FLNDDMEIVG
+521 FLNDDMEIVDAD
-531 ENWLVLLMEK
+531 WLILLMEK

-580 AHDTEDHYFGQ
+580 AHDKEDHYFGQ

-615 AGGFD
+615 VGGFD

-687 GRDPFYHPYLTTDML
+687 GKDPFYHPYLTTDML

-719 WAKVKKCTQEV
+719 WAKVKECTQEV
-730 LAAREDKCL
+730 LAAREDECL

-756 SPEKRKTWNLDK
+756 SPEKRKNRNLDLDK
-768 EDYGE
+768 EDYSKK
-773 EKKASRNDN
+773 EKDNRNDRSN
-782 SIDSEDQ
+782 DRSNDSEDQ

-799 IGSDNACYKKKL
+799 IGSDNACYKKEL
-811 LLRRIADS
+811 LLRRITDGNRQTSA
-819 NQHTVENPA
+819 NTVE
-828 EKDEKMPEPVIYS
+828 EDEKMPQPAIYS

-849 EDIKANLKDQVN
+849 EDIKANLKDQMN

>member
-1 MMKQTIKRVLQERQR
+1 MMKQTIKKVLQERQR

-55 SVSDYTGENSP
+55 SVSDYTGESFP
-66 KCLTNETKMRL
+66 KCLTNETEMRL

-103 KKHPDSTKSPVMTLL
+103 KKHQDSTKSPVMTLL

-290 ECEQIRRERIER
+290 KCEQIRRERIER
-302 RQMNRDQIMYGLLT
+302 RQMNRDQIMYGLLA
-316 DYLWDNDAFAG
+316 DYLWGNGAFAG

-361 MQERMRAGGRENAGD
+361 IQEQMRAGGRENVRD

-385 KTAGKTAD
+385 ITADKTA
-393 RTEDI
+393 DI

-405 IIPSKDHPEVLF
+405 IIPSKDHPDILF
-417 RCLDSLV
+417 RCLDSFV

-447 ENKKQIVQKL
+447 ENKKRIVQRL
-457 QELGVA
+457 QELGSA
-463 LEKKQNQKR
+463 LEKKQNQER
-472 YRDQNQIEA
+472 YRDQNQIED
-481 PEQNRNEKIN
+481 PEQKRNENEDIN
-491 NIRYLYREIPFNFS
+491 NVRYLYREIPFNFS

-510 GAKEAR
+510 GAKEAQ

-730 LAAREDKCL
+730 LAAREDECL

-756 SPEKRKTWNLDK
+756 SPEKRKTGNSDK

-773 EKKASRNDN
+773 EKKDSRNDN

-799 IGSDNACYKKKL
+799 IGSDNACYKKQL
-811 LLRRIADS
+811 LLRRITDG
-819 NQHTVENPA
+819 NQQTLGNSA
-828 EKDEKMPEPVIYS
+828 EKEEKMPEPVIYS

-849 EDIKANLKDQVN
+849 EDIKANLKDQMN

>member
-1 MMKQTIKRVLQERQR
+1 MIKQIIKRFLQERQR

-29 YDSWIRGQETP
+29 YDSWIRGQEAP
-40 LLVSEYVAEKSEKSF
+40 LLVSGHATEKSEETF
-55 SVSDYTGENSP
+55 TVSDYTWKSCL
-66 KCLTNETKMRL
+66 KCLTNESKTKSD
-77 DGGSKMENAG
+77 DGPEMENAG
-87 KNSEP
+87 KDAE
-92 SLKCISYRVFC
+92 LFAECISYQVFH

-118 SMNAGQFL
+118 SMKAGQFL
-126 KLQNRIKDGALE
+126 ELQDRIKDGAPE
-138 EDILLLNFQEG
+138 EDILLLNFQDG
-149 EYSELTVPMIAEAFS
+149 EYSELAIPMITEAFS
-164 KLRGHGDTKSL
+164 ELRDPEHRNPDET
-175 CNNHQNSEND
+175 
-185 HDHVHIDCIKSDIIP
+185 P

-210 RNGKRQNPW
+210 MAGKRQNPW

-238 VAVPTAKIADFLQK
+238 VAVPTIKMSEFLQK
-252 HGIFEKEVEADLF
+252 HGVAERTDREVEADL
-265 VDDQLESELQQA
+265 VAEVQLESELQKG
-277 KQEDREGKDHEQE
+277 KQEDRKGKVHEQAE
-290 ECEQIRRERIER
+290 HEPLDP
-302 RQMNRDQIMYGLLT
+302 DQVLYELLA
-316 DYLWDNDAFAG
+316 DYLRENGAFTG
-327 WKTADHLVVHIPQVL
+327 WKMADHVVVHIPQVL
-342 MHTKASSYEHWK
+342 VHTKVSSYEHWK
-354 NLHLPEK
+354 NLHL
-361 MQERMRAGGRENAGD
+361 
-376 GSDENVIAD
+376 SDENV
-385 KTAGKTAD
+385 TAD
-393 RTEDI
+393 I
-398 QLPTVSV
+398 PVPTVSV
-405 IIPSKDHPEVLF
+405 IIPSKDHPDILF
-417 RCLDSLV
+417 RCLDSFV
-424 DKTSGLGTKVKTEF
+424 DKTSGLWTKVKTEF

-447 ENKKQIVQKL
+447 ENKNRIGKKL
-457 QELGVA
+457 QELGIS
-463 LEKKQNQKR
+463 LEKKQNQKQHQE
-472 YRDQNQIEA
+472 QNQIKD
-481 PEQNRNEKIN
+481 PEQNRNIN
-491 NIRYLYREIPFNFS
+491 NTRYLYKELSFNFS

-510 GAKEAR
+510 GAKEAQ

-521 FLNDDMEIVG
+521 FLNDDMEIVDAD
-531 ENWLVLLMEK
+531 WLILLMEK

-580 AHDTEDHYFGQ
+580 AHDKEDHYFGQ

-615 AGGFD
+615 VGGFD

-687 GRDPFYHPYLTTDML
+687 GKDPFYHPYLTTDML

-719 WAKVKKCTQEV
+719 WAKVKECTQEV
-730 LAAREDKCL
+730 LAAREDECL

-756 SPEKRKTWNLDK
+756 SPEKRKNRNLDLDK
-768 EDYGE
+768 EDYSKK
-773 EKKASRNDN
+773 EKDNRNDRSN
-782 SIDSEDQ
+782 DRSNDSEDQ

-799 IGSDNACYKKKL
+799 IGSDNACYKKEL
-811 LLRRIADS
+811 LLRRITDGNRQTSA
-819 NQHTVENPA
+819 NTVE
-828 EKDEKMPEPVIYS
+828 EDEKMPQPAIYS
-841 ISIEKKYR
+841 ISIEKKCR

-867 AAKLKPGAVPPGRY
+867 AAKLKPGAVPAGKY
-881 QFGMLAKDACSRVK
+881 QFGMLAKDACSRVR
-895 LVNWSSWTIEVL
+895 LVNWSSWTIEIV

>member
-1 MMKQTIKRVLQERQR
+1 MIKQTIKRVLQERQR

-29 YDSWIRGQETP
+29 YDSWIRGQEAP
-40 LLVSEYVAEKSEKSF
+40 LLVSGHATEKSEETF
-55 SVSDYTGENSP
+55 AVSDYTWKSCLR
-66 KCLTNETKMRL
+66 CLTNESKLKSNDRL
-77 DGGSKMENAG
+77 EMENAG
-87 KNSEP
+87 KDAE
-92 SLKCISYRVFC
+92 LFAKCISYQVFY
-103 KKHPDSTKSPVMTLL
+103 KKQPDSTKSPVMTLL
-118 SMNAGQFL
+118 SVKAGQFL
-126 KLQNRIKDGALE
+126 ELQDRIKDGALE
-138 EDILLLNFQEG
+138 EDILLLNFQDG
-149 EYSELTVPMIAEAFS
+149 EYSELAIPMITEAFS
-164 KLRGHGDTKSL
+164 ELRDPEHRNPDET
-175 CNNHQNSEND
+175 
-185 HDHVHIDCIKSDIIP
+185 P

-210 RNGKRQNPW
+210 MAGKRQNPW

-238 VAVPTAKIADFLQK
+238 VAVPTIKMSEFLQK
-252 HGIFEKEVEADLF
+252 HGVAERTEREVEADLF
-265 VDDQLESELQQA
+265 VDGGPESELQQG
-277 KQEDREGKDHEQE
+277 KQEDRKGKVHEQAE
-290 ECEQIRRERIER
+290 HEPLDP
-302 RQMNRDQIMYGLLT
+302 DQVLYELLA
-316 DYLWDNDAFAG
+316 DYLRENGAFTG
-327 WKTADHLVVHIPQVL
+327 WKMADHVVVHIPQVL
-342 MHTKASSYEHWK
+342 VHTKVSSYEHWK
-354 NLHLPEK
+354 NLHL
-361 MQERMRAGGRENAGD
+361 
-376 GSDENVIAD
+376 SDENV
-385 KTAGKTAD
+385 TAD
-393 RTEDI
+393 I
-398 QLPTVSV
+398 PVPTVSV
-405 IIPSKDHPEVLF
+405 IIPSKDHPDILF
-417 RCLDSLV
+417 RCLDSFV
-424 DKTSGLGTKVKTEF
+424 DKTSGLWTKVKTEF
-438 IIVDNGSSE
+438 IIVDNGSSK
-447 ENKKQIVQKL
+447 ENKNRIGKKL
-457 QELGVA
+457 QELGIS
-463 LEKKQNQKR
+463 LEKKQNQKQHQE
-472 YRDQNQIEA
+472 QNQIKD
-481 PEQNRNEKIN
+481 PEQNRNIN
-491 NIRYLYREIPFNFS
+491 NTRYLYKELSFNFS

-510 GAKEAR
+510 GAKEAQ

-521 FLNDDMEIVG
+521 FLNDDMEIVDAD
-531 ENWLVLLMEK
+531 WLILLMEK

-580 AHDTEDHYFGQ
+580 AHDKEDHYFGQ

-615 AGGFD
+615 VGGFD

-687 GRDPFYHPYLTTDML
+687 GKDPFYHPYLTTDML

-719 WAKVKKCTQEV
+719 WAKVKECTQEV
-730 LAAREDKCL
+730 LAAREDECL

-756 SPEKRKTWNLDK
+756 SPEKRKNRNLDLDK
-768 EDYGE
+768 EDYSKK
-773 EKKASRNDN
+773 EKDNRNDRSN
-782 SIDSEDQ
+782 DRSNDSEDQ

-799 IGSDNACYKKKL
+799 IGSDNACYKKEL
-811 LLRRIADS
+811 LLRRITDGNRQTSA
-819 NQHTVENPA
+819 NTVE
-828 EKDEKMPEPVIYS
+828 EDEKMPQPAIYS
-841 ISIEKKYR
+841 ISIEKKCR

-867 AAKLKPGAVPPGRY
+867 AAKLKPGAVPAGKY
-881 QFGMLAKDACSRVK
+881 QFGMLAKDACSRVR
-895 LVNWSSWTIEVL
+895 LVNWSSWTIEIV

>member
-1 MMKQTIKRVLQERQR
+1 MIKQIIKRFLQERQR

-29 YDSWIRGQETP
+29 YDSWIRGQEAP
-40 LLVSEYVAEKSEKSF
+40 LLVSGHATEKSEETF
-55 SVSDYTGENSP
+55 TVSDYTWKSCL
-66 KCLTNETKMRL
+66 KYLTNESKTKSD
-77 DGGSKMENAG
+77 DGPEMENAG
-87 KNSEP
+87 KDAE
-92 SLKCISYRVFC
+92 LFAECISYQVFH

-118 SMNAGQFL
+118 SMKAGQFL
-126 KLQNRIKDGALE
+126 ELQDRIKDGAPE
-138 EDILLLNFQEG
+138 EDILLLNFQDG
-149 EYSELTVPMIAEAFS
+149 EYSELAIPMITEAFS
-164 KLRGHGDTKSL
+164 ELRDPEHRNPDET
-175 CNNHQNSEND
+175 
-185 HDHVHIDCIKSDIIP
+185 P

-210 RNGKRQNPW
+210 MAGKRQNPW

-238 VAVPTAKIADFLQK
+238 VAVPTIKMSEFLQK
-252 HGIFEKEVEADLF
+252 HGVAERTDREVEADLF
-265 VDDQLESELQQA
+265 VDGGPESELQQG
-277 KQEDREGKDHEQE
+277 KQEDRKGKVHEPLDP
-290 ECEQIRRERIER
+290 
-302 RQMNRDQIMYGLLT
+302 DQVLYELLA
-316 DYLWDNDAFAG
+316 DYLRENGAFTG
-327 WKTADHLVVHIPQVL
+327 WKMADHVVVHIPQVL
-342 MHTKASSYEHWK
+342 VHTKVSSYEHWK
-354 NLHLPEK
+354 NLHL
-361 MQERMRAGGRENAGD
+361 
-376 GSDENVIAD
+376 SDENV
-385 KTAGKTAD
+385 TAD
-393 RTEDI
+393 I
-398 QLPTVSV
+398 PVPTVSV
-405 IIPSKDHPEVLF
+405 IIPSKDHPDILF
-417 RCLDSLV
+417 RCLDSFV
-424 DKTSGLGTKVKTEF
+424 DKTSGLWTKVKTEF
-438 IIVDNGSSE
+438 IIVDNGSSK
-447 ENKKQIVQKL
+447 ENKNRIGKKL
-457 QELGVA
+457 QELGIS
-463 LEKKQNQKR
+463 LEKKQNQKQHQE
-472 YRDQNQIEA
+472 QNQIKD
-481 PEQNRNEKIN
+481 PEQNRNIN
-491 NIRYLYREIPFNFS
+491 NTRYLYKELSFNFS

-510 GAKEAR
+510 GAKEAQ

-521 FLNDDMEIVG
+521 FLNDDMEIVDAD
-531 ENWLVLLMEK
+531 WLILLMEK

-580 AHDTEDHYFGQ
+580 AHDKEDHYFGQ

-615 AGGFD
+615 VGGFD

-687 GRDPFYHPYLTTDML
+687 GKDPFYHPYLTTDML

-719 WAKVKKCTQEV
+719 WAKVKECTQEV
-730 LAAREDKCL
+730 LAAREDECL

-756 SPEKRKTWNLDK
+756 SPEKRKNRNLDLDK
-768 EDYGE
+768 EDYSKK
-773 EKKASRNDN
+773 EKDNRNDRSN
-782 SIDSEDQ
+782 DRSNDSEDQ

-799 IGSDNACYKKKL
+799 IGSDNACYKKEL
-811 LLRRIADS
+811 LLRRITDGNRQTSA
-819 NQHTVENPA
+819 NTVE
-828 EKDEKMPEPVIYS
+828 EDEKMPQPAIYS
-841 ISIEKKYR
+841 ISIEKKCR

-867 AAKLKPGAVPPGRY
+867 AAKLKPGAVPAGKY
-881 QFGMLAKDACSRVK
+881 QFGMLAKDACSRVR
-895 LVNWSSWTIEVL
+895 LVNWSSWTIEIV

>member
-1 MMKQTIKRVLQERQR
+1 MIKQIIKRFLQERQR

-29 YDSWIRGQETP
+29 YDSWIRGQEAP
-40 LLVSEYVAEKSEKSF
+40 LLVSGHATEKSEETF
-55 SVSDYTGENSP
+55 TVSDYTWKSCL
-66 KCLTNETKMRL
+66 KCLTNESKTKSD
-77 DGGSKMENAG
+77 DGPEMENAG
-87 KNSEP
+87 KDAE
-92 SLKCISYRVFC
+92 LFAECISYQVFH

-118 SMNAGQFL
+118 SMKAGQFL
-126 KLQNRIKDGALE
+126 ELQDRIKDGAPE
-138 EDILLLNFQEG
+138 EDILLLNFQDG
-149 EYSELTVPMIAEAFS
+149 EYSELAIPMITEAFS
-164 KLRGHGDTKSL
+164 ELRDPEHRNPDET
-175 CNNHQNSEND
+175 
-185 HDHVHIDCIKSDIIP
+185 P

-210 RNGKRQNPW
+210 MAGKRQNPW
-219 FKPDWSP
+219 LKPDWSP

-238 VAVPTAKIADFLQK
+238 VAVPTIKMSEFLQK
-252 HGIFEKEVEADLF
+252 HGVAERTDREVEADLF
-265 VDDQLESELQQA
+265 VDGGPESELQQG
-277 KQEDREGKDHEQE
+277 KQEDRKGKVHEPLDP
-290 ECEQIRRERIER
+290 
-302 RQMNRDQIMYGLLT
+302 DQVLYELLA
-316 DYLWDNDAFAG
+316 DYLRENGAFTG
-327 WKTADHLVVHIPQVL
+327 WKMADHVVVHIPQVL
-342 MHTKASSYEHWK
+342 VHTKVSSYEHWK
-354 NLHLPEK
+354 NLHL
-361 MQERMRAGGRENAGD
+361 
-376 GSDENVIAD
+376 SDENV
-385 KTAGKTAD
+385 TAD
-393 RTEDI
+393 I
-398 QLPTVSV
+398 PVPTVSV
-405 IIPSKDHPEVLF
+405 IIPSKDHPDILF
-417 RCLDSLV
+417 RCLDSFV
-424 DKTSGLGTKVKTEF
+424 DKTSGLWTKVKTEF

-447 ENKKQIVQKL
+447 ENKNRIGKKL
-457 QELGVA
+457 QELGIS
-463 LEKKQNQKR
+463 LEKKQNQKQHQE
-472 YRDQNQIEA
+472 QNQIKD
-481 PEQNRNEKIN
+481 PEQNRNIN
-491 NIRYLYREIPFNFS
+491 NTRYLYKELSFNFS

-510 GAKEAR
+510 GAKEAQ

-521 FLNDDMEIVG
+521 FLNDDMEIVDAD
-531 ENWLVLLMEK
+531 WLILLMEK

-580 AHDTEDHYFGQ
+580 AHDKEDHYFGQ

-615 AGGFD
+615 VGGFD

-687 GRDPFYHPYLTTDML
+687 GKDPFYHPYLTTDML

-719 WAKVKKCTQEV
+719 WAKVKECTQEV
-730 LAAREDKCL
+730 LAAREDECL

-756 SPEKRKTWNLDK
+756 SPEKRKNRNLDLDK
-768 EDYGE
+768 EDYSKK
-773 EKKASRNDN
+773 EKDNRNDRSN
-782 SIDSEDQ
+782 DRSNDSEDQ

-799 IGSDNACYKKKL
+799 IGSDNACYKKEL
-811 LLRRIADS
+811 LLRRITDGNRQTSA
-819 NQHTVENPA
+819 NTVE
-828 EKDEKMPEPVIYS
+828 EDEKMPQPAIYS
-841 ISIEKKYR
+841 ISIEKKCR

-867 AAKLKPGAVPPGRY
+867 AAKLKPGAVPAGKY
-881 QFGMLAKDACSRVK
+881 QFGMLAKDACSRVR
-895 LVNWSSWTIEVL
+895 LVNWSSWTIEIV

>member
-1 MMKQTIKRVLQERQR
+1 MIKQTIKRVLQERQR

-29 YDSWIRGQETP
+29 YDSWIRGQEAP
-40 LLVSEYVAEKSEKSF
+40 LLVSGHVAEKSEKSF
-55 SVSDYTGENSP
+55 SVSDYTWISCS
-66 KCLTNETKMRL
+66 KCLTNESKLQL
-77 DGGSKMENAG
+77 DDGAEMKNAG
-87 KNSEP
+87 KDAERSTE
-92 SLKCISYRVFC
+92 CISYQVFC
-103 KKHPDSTKSPVMTLL
+103 KKQPDSTKSPIMTLL
-118 SMNAGQFL
+118 SMKVGQFPE
-126 KLQNRIKDGALE
+126 LQNQIKDGTLE
-138 EDILLLNFQEG
+138 EDVLLLNFQDG
-149 EYSELTVPMIAEAFS
+149 EYSELAIPMITEAF
-164 KLRGHGDTKSL
+164 LEL
-175 CNNHQNSEND
+175 L
-185 HDHVHIDCIKSDIIP
+185 P

-210 RNGKRQNPW
+210 VAGKRQNPW
-219 FKPDWSP
+219 LKPDWSP

-238 VAVPTAKIADFLQK
+238 VAVPTAKIAEFLQRRSVLE
-252 HGIFEKEVEADLF
+252 GAVGEEEADLLA
-265 VDDQLESELQQA
+265 DGGPESELQQG
-277 KQEDREGKDHEQE
+277 KQEDQVLYE
-290 ECEQIRRERIER
+290 
-302 RQMNRDQIMYGLLT
+302 LLA
-316 DYLWDNDAFAG
+316 DYLRENGAFTG
-327 WKTADHLVVHIPQVL
+327 WKTAGHVVVHIPQVL
-342 MHTKASSYEHWK
+342 MHTEVSSYERWK
-354 NLHLPEK
+354 NLHL
-361 MQERMRAGGRENAGD
+361 
-376 GSDENVIAD
+376 
-385 KTAGKTAD
+385 TAD
-393 RTEDI
+393 ITADI
-398 QLPTVSV
+398 QVPTVSV
-405 IIPSKDHPEVLF
+405 IIPSKDHPDILF
-417 RCLDSLV
+417 RCLDSFV

-447 ENKKQIVQKL
+447 ENKNRIEQKL
-457 QELGVA
+457 Q
-463 LEKKQNQKR
+463 
-472 YRDQNQIEA
+472 
-481 PEQNRNEKIN
+481 KIN
-491 NIRYLYREIPFNFS
+491 NTRYLYKELHFNFS

-521 FLNDDMEIVG
+521 FLNDDMEIVD
-531 ENWLVLLMEK
+531 EDWLILLMEK

-556 PDTDIIQHAGI
+556 PGTDIIQHAGI

-580 AHDTEDHYFGQ
+580 AHDKEDHYFGQ

-606 LVKKTIFEK
+606 LVKKTLFEK
-615 AGGFD
+615 VGGFD

-687 GRDPFYHPYLTTDML
+687 GKDPFYHPYLTTDML

-719 WAKVKKCTQEV
+719 WAKVKECTREV
-730 LAAREDKCL
+730 LAAREDECL

-756 SPEKRKTWNLDK
+756 SPEKRKEKFLDK
-768 EDYGE
+768 VDYSKK
-773 EKKASRNDN
+773 EKDHCNDSSN
-782 SIDSEDQ
+782 DSGDQ

-799 IGSDNACYKKKL
+799 IGSDNTCYKKEL
-811 LLRRIADS
+811 LLRRIADG
-819 NQHTVENPA
+819 NQQMLGNSVG
-828 EKDEKMPEPVIYS
+828 KDEKMPRPVIYS
-841 ISIEKKYR
+841 ISIEKKCR

-867 AAKLKPGAVPPGRY
+867 AAKLKPGAVPGGKY

-895 LVNWSSWTIEVL
+895 LVNWSSWTIEIL

>member
-1 MMKQTIKRVLQERQR
+1 MIKQTIKRVLQERQR
-16 KEYRKELASQLRD
+16 KEYRKELVSQLRD
-29 YDSWIRGQETP
+29 YDSWIRGQEAP
-40 LLVSEYVAEKSEKSF
+40 LLVSGHVAEKSGKSF
-55 SVSDYTGENSP
+55 SVSDYTWISCS
-66 KCLTNETKMRL
+66 KCLTNESKLQL
-77 DGGSKMENAG
+77 DGGAEMKNAG
-87 KNSEP
+87 KDAERSTE
-92 SLKCISYRVFC
+92 CISYQVFC
-103 KKHPDSTKSPVMTLL
+103 KKQPDSTKSPIMTLL
-118 SMNAGQFL
+118 SMKAGQFPE
-126 KLQNRIKDGALE
+126 LQNQIKDGTLE
-138 EDILLLNFQEG
+138 EDVLLLNFQDG
-149 EYSELTVPMIAEAFS
+149 EYSELAIPMITEAF
-164 KLRGHGDTKSL
+164 LEL
-175 CNNHQNSEND
+175 L
-185 HDHVHIDCIKSDIIP
+185 P

-210 RNGKRQNPW
+210 KAGKRQNPW
-219 FKPDWSP
+219 LKPDWSP

-238 VAVPTAKIADFLQK
+238 VAVPTAKIAEFLQK
-252 HGIFEKEVEADLF
+252 RSVSEGAEREVEADLLA
-265 VDDQLESELQQA
+265 DGGPESELQQR
-277 KQEDREGKDHEQE
+277 KQEDREGKEHEQ
-290 ECEQIRRERIER
+290 IEHKHLDP
-302 RQMNRDQIMYGLLT
+302 DQVLYELLA
-316 DYLWDNDAFAG
+316 DYLRENGAFTG
-327 WKTADHLVVHIPQVL
+327 WKTAGHVVVHIPQVL
-342 MHTKASSYEHWK
+342 MHTEVSSYERWK
-354 NLHLPEK
+354 NLHL
-361 MQERMRAGGRENAGD
+361 
-376 GSDENVIAD
+376 
-385 KTAGKTAD
+385 TAD
-393 RTEDI
+393 ITADI
-398 QLPTVSV
+398 QVPTVSV
-405 IIPSKDHPEVLF
+405 IIPSKDHPDILF
-417 RCLDSLV
+417 RCLDSFV

-447 ENKKQIVQKL
+447 ENKNRIEQKL
-457 QELGVA
+457 Q
-463 LEKKQNQKR
+463 
-472 YRDQNQIEA
+472 
-481 PEQNRNEKIN
+481 KIN
-491 NIRYLYREIPFNFS
+491 NTRYIYKELPFNFS

-521 FLNDDMEIVG
+521 FLNDDMEIVD
-531 ENWLVLLMEK
+531 EDWLILLMEK

-580 AHDTEDHYFGQ
+580 AHDKEDHYFGQ

-606 LVKKTIFEK
+606 LVKKTLFEK
-615 AGGFD
+615 VGGFD

-687 GRDPFYHPYLTTDML
+687 GKDPFYHPYLTTDML

-719 WAKVKKCTQEV
+719 WAKVKECTQEV
-730 LAAREDKCL
+730 LAAREDECL

-756 SPEKRKTWNLDK
+756 SPEKRKEKFLDK
-768 EDYGE
+768 EDYSKK
-773 EKKASRNDN
+773 EKDNCNDRSN
-782 SIDSEDQ
+782 DGSNDTEDQ

-799 IGSDNACYKKKL
+799 IGSDNACYKNEL
-811 LLRRIADS
+811 LLRRIADG
-819 NQHTVENPA
+819 NQQMLGNSVG
-828 EKDEKMPEPVIYS
+828 KDEKMPQPVIYS
-841 ISIEKKYR
+841 ISIEKKCR

-867 AAKLKPGAVPPGRY
+867 AAKLKPGAVPAGKY

-895 LVNWSSWTIEVL
+895 LVNWSSWTIEIL

>member
-1 MMKQTIKRVLQERQR
+1 MIKQIIKRFLQERQR

-29 YDSWIRGQETP
+29 YDSWIRGQEAP
-40 LLVSEYVAEKSEKSF
+40 LLVSGHATEKSEETF
-55 SVSDYTGENSP
+55 TVSDYTWKSCL
-66 KCLTNETKMRL
+66 KCLTNESKTKSD
-77 DGGSKMENAG
+77 DGPEMENAG
-87 KNSEP
+87 KDAE
-92 SLKCISYRVFC
+92 LFAECISYQVFH

-118 SMNAGQFL
+118 SMKAGQFL
-126 KLQNRIKDGALE
+126 ELQDRIKDGAPE
-138 EDILLLNFQEG
+138 EDILLLNFQDG
-149 EYSELTVPMIAEAFS
+149 EYSELAIPMITEAFS
-164 KLRGHGDTKSL
+164 ELRDPEHRNPDET
-175 CNNHQNSEND
+175 
-185 HDHVHIDCIKSDIIP
+185 P

-210 RNGKRQNPW
+210 MAGKRQNPW

-238 VAVPTAKIADFLQK
+238 VAVPTIKMSEFLQK
-252 HGIFEKEVEADLF
+252 HGVAERTDREVEADLF
-265 VDDQLESELQQA
+265 VDGGPESELQQG
-277 KQEDREGKDHEQE
+277 KQEDRKGKVHEPLDP
-290 ECEQIRRERIER
+290 
-302 RQMNRDQIMYGLLT
+302 DQVLYELLA
-316 DYLWDNDAFAG
+316 DYLRENGAFTG
-327 WKTADHLVVHIPQVL
+327 WKMADHVVVHIPQVL
-342 MHTKASSYEHWK
+342 VHTKVSSYEHWK
-354 NLHLPEK
+354 NLHL
-361 MQERMRAGGRENAGD
+361 
-376 GSDENVIAD
+376 SDENV
-385 KTAGKTAD
+385 TAD
-393 RTEDI
+393 I
-398 QLPTVSV
+398 PVPTVSV
-405 IIPSKDHPEVLF
+405 IIPSKDHPDILF
-417 RCLDSLV
+417 RCLGSFV
-424 DKTSGLGTKVKTEF
+424 DKTSGLWTKVKTEF

-447 ENKKQIVQKL
+447 ENKNRIGKKL
-457 QELGVA
+457 QELGIS
-463 LEKKQNQKR
+463 LEKKQNQKQHQE
-472 YRDQNQIEA
+472 QNQIKD
-481 PEQNRNEKIN
+481 PEQNRNIN
-491 NIRYLYREIPFNFS
+491 NTRYLYKELSFNFS

-510 GAKEAR
+510 GAKEAQ

-521 FLNDDMEIVG
+521 FLNDDMEIVDAD
-531 ENWLVLLMEK
+531 WLILLMEK

-580 AHDTEDHYFGQ
+580 AHDKEDHYFGQ

-615 AGGFD
+615 VGGFD

-687 GRDPFYHPYLTTDML
+687 GKDPFYHPYLTTDML

-719 WAKVKKCTQEV
+719 WAKVKECTQEV
-730 LAAREDKCL
+730 LAAREDECL

-756 SPEKRKTWNLDK
+756 SPEKRKNRNLDLDK
-768 EDYGE
+768 EDYSKK
-773 EKKASRNDN
+773 EKDNRNDRSN
-782 SIDSEDQ
+782 DRSNDSEDQ

-799 IGSDNACYKKKL
+799 IGSDNACYKKEL
-811 LLRRIADS
+811 LLRRITDGNRQTSA
-819 NQHTVENPA
+819 NTVE
-828 EKDEKMPEPVIYS
+828 EDEKMPQPAIYS
-841 ISIEKKYR
+841 ISIEKKCR

-867 AAKLKPGAVPPGRY
+867 AAKLKPGAVPAGKY
-881 QFGMLAKDACSRVK
+881 QFGMLAKDACSRVR
-895 LVNWSSWTIEVL
+895 LVNWSSWTIEIV

>member
-1 MMKQTIKRVLQERQR
+1 MIKQIIKRFLQERQR

-29 YDSWIRGQETP
+29 YDSWIRGQEAP
-40 LLVSEYVAEKSEKSF
+40 LLVSGHATEKSEETF
-55 SVSDYTGENSP
+55 AVSDYTWKSCL
-66 KCLTNETKMRL
+66 KCLTNESKTKSD
-77 DGGSKMENAG
+77 DGPEMENAG
-87 KNSEP
+87 KDAE
-92 SLKCISYRVFC
+92 LFAECISYQVFY

-118 SMNAGQFL
+118 SMKAGQFL
-126 KLQNRIKDGALE
+126 ELQDRIKDGALE
-138 EDILLLNFQEG
+138 EDILLLNFQDG
-149 EYSELTVPMIAEAFS
+149 EYSELAIPMITEAFS
-164 KLRGHGDTKSL
+164 ELRDPEHRNPDET
-175 CNNHQNSEND
+175 
-185 HDHVHIDCIKSDIIP
+185 P

-210 RNGKRQNPW
+210 MAGKRQNPW

-238 VAVPTAKIADFLQK
+238 VAVPTIKMSEFLQK
-252 HGIFEKEVEADLF
+252 HGVAERTEREVEADLF
-265 VDDQLESELQQA
+265 VDGGPESELQQG
-277 KQEDREGKDHEQE
+277 KQEDRKGKVHEQAE
-290 ECEQIRRERIER
+290 HEPLDP
-302 RQMNRDQIMYGLLT
+302 DQVLYELLA
-316 DYLWDNDAFAG
+316 DYLRENGAFTG
-327 WKTADHLVVHIPQVL
+327 WKMADHVVVHIPQVL
-342 MHTKASSYEHWK
+342 VHTKVSSYEHWK
-354 NLHLPEK
+354 NLHL
-361 MQERMRAGGRENAGD
+361 
-376 GSDENVIAD
+376 SDENV
-385 KTAGKTAD
+385 TAD
-393 RTEDI
+393 I
-398 QLPTVSV
+398 PVPTVSV
-405 IIPSKDHPEVLF
+405 IIPSKDHPDILF
-417 RCLDSLV
+417 RCLDSFV
-424 DKTSGLGTKVKTEF
+424 DKTSGLWTKVKTEF

-447 ENKKQIVQKL
+447 ENKNRIGKKL
-457 QELGVA
+457 QELGIS
-463 LEKKQNQKR
+463 LEKKQNQKQHQE
-472 YRDQNQIEA
+472 QNQIKD
-481 PEQNRNEKIN
+481 PEQNRNIN
-491 NIRYLYREIPFNFS
+491 NTRYLYKELSFNFS

-510 GAKEAR
+510 GAKEAQ

-521 FLNDDMEIVG
+521 FLNDDMEIVDAD
-531 ENWLVLLMEK
+531 WLILLMEK

-580 AHDTEDHYFGQ
+580 AHDKEDHYFGQ

-615 AGGFD
+615 VGGFD

-674 EKDYLYEKHQDLY
+674 EKDYLYEEHQDLY
-687 GRDPFYHPYLTTDML
+687 GKDPFYHPYLTTDML

-719 WAKVKKCTQEV
+719 WAKVKECTQEV
-730 LAAREDKCL
+730 LAAREDECL

-756 SPEKRKTWNLDK
+756 SPEKRKNRNLDLDK
-768 EDYGE
+768 EDYSKK
-773 EKKASRNDN
+773 EKDNRNDRSN
-782 SIDSEDQ
+782 DSEDQ

-799 IGSDNACYKKKL
+799 IGSDNACYKKEL
-811 LLRRIADS
+811 LLRRITDGNRQTSA
-819 NQHTVENPA
+819 NTVE
-828 EKDEKMPEPVIYS
+828 EDEKMPQPAIYS
-841 ISIEKKYR
+841 ISIEKKCR

-867 AAKLKPGAVPPGRY
+867 AAKLKPGAVQAGKY
-881 QFGMLAKDACSRVK
+881 QFGMLAKDACSRVR
-895 LVNWSSWTIEVL
+895 LVNWSSWTIEIV

>member
-1 MMKQTIKRVLQERQR
+1 MMKQTIKRFLQERQR
-16 KEYRKELASQLRD
+16 KEYQKELTSQLRD
-29 YDSWIRGQETP
+29 YDSWIRGQEAP
-40 LLVSEYVAEKSEKSF
+40 LLVSGHATEKSEESF
-55 SVSDYTGENSP
+55 AVSDYTWKSCS
-66 KCLTNETKMRL
+66 KCLTNESKSKPN
-77 DGGSKMENAG
+77 DGPEMENAG
-87 KNSEP
+87 KDAKRHTE
-92 SLKCISYRVFC
+92 CISYQVFY

-118 SMNAGQFL
+118 SMKAGQFL
-126 KLQNRIKDGALE
+126 ELQDRIKDGALE
-138 EDILLLNFQEG
+138 EDILLLNFQDG
-149 EYSELTVPMIAEAFS
+149 EYSELAIPMIAQAFA
-164 KLRGHGDTKSL
+164 DL
-175 CNNHQNSEND
+175 CDPD
-185 HDHVHIDCIKSDIIP
+185 HRKSDKIP

-210 RNGKRQNPW
+210 VDGKRQNPW

-226 DTFLS
+226 DAFLS

-238 VAVPTAKIADFLQK
+238 VAVPTIKMSEFLQK
-252 HGIFEKEVEADLF
+252 HGVAERTEREEEADLF
-265 VDDQLESELQQA
+265 ADFQSESELQQG
-277 KQEDREGKDHEQE
+277 KQQ
-290 ECEQIRRERIER
+290 
-302 RQMNRDQIMYGLLT
+302 DQVLYELLT
-316 DYLWDNDAFAG
+316 DYLRENGAFTG
-327 WKTADHLVVHIPQVL
+327 WKTADHVVVHIPQVL
-342 MHTKASSYEHWK
+342 MHTKVSSYEHWK
-354 NLHLPEK
+354 NLHLSE
-361 MQERMRAGGRENAGD
+361 
-376 GSDENVIAD
+376 ENV
-385 KTAGKTAD
+385 TAD
-393 RTEDI
+393 I
-398 QLPTVSV
+398 AVPTVSV
-405 IIPSKDHPEVLF
+405 IIPSKDHPDILF
-417 RCLDSLV
+417 RCLDSFV
-424 DKTSGLGTKVKTEF
+424 DKTSGLWTKVKTEF

-447 ENKKQIVQKL
+447 GNKNRIWQKL
-457 QELGVA
+457 QELGIA
-463 LEKKQNQKR
+463 LEKKQNQK
-472 YRDQNQIEA
+472 QHQ
-481 PEQNRNEKIN
+481 EQNRNIN
-491 NIRYLYREIPFNFS
+491 NTRYLYKELPFNFS

-510 GAKEAR
+510 GAKEAQ

-521 FLNDDMEIVG
+521 FLNDDMEIVDAD
-531 ENWLVLLMEK
+531 WLILLMEK

-615 AGGFD
+615 VGGFD

-629 VDLCYKIYEE
+629 VDLCYKIYEA

-687 GRDPFYHPYLTTDML
+687 GKDPFYHPYLTTDML

-719 WAKVKKCTQEV
+719 WAKVKECTQEV
-730 LAAREDKCL
+730 LAAREDECL

-756 SPEKRKTWNLDK
+756 SPEKRKIKNLDK
-768 EDYGE
+768 EDYSKK
-773 EKKASRNDN
+773 EKDNRNDS

-799 IGSDNACYKKKL
+799 IGSDNACYKKEL
-811 LLRRIADS
+811 LLRRIGDG
-819 NQHTVENPA
+819 NQQAVENSA
-828 EKDEKMPEPVIYS
+828 GKDEKMPKPAIYS
-841 ISIEKKYR
+841 ISIEKKCR

-867 AAKLKPGAVPPGRY
+867 AAKLKPGAVPAGKY

-895 LVNWSSWTIEVL
+895 LVNWSSWTIEIL

>member
-1 MMKQTIKRVLQERQR
+1 MIKQIIKRFLQERQR

-29 YDSWIRGQETP
+29 YDSWIRGQEAP
-40 LLVSEYVAEKSEKSF
+40 LLVSGHATEKSEETF
-55 SVSDYTGENSP
+55 TVSDYTWKSCL
-66 KCLTNETKMRL
+66 KCLTNESKTKSD
-77 DGGSKMENAG
+77 DGPEMENAG
-87 KNSEP
+87 KDAE
-92 SLKCISYRVFC
+92 LFAECILYQVFY

-118 SMNAGQFL
+118 SMKAGQFL
-126 KLQNRIKDGALE
+126 ELQDRIKDGALE
-138 EDILLLNFQEG
+138 EDILLLNFQDG
-149 EYSELTVPMIAEAFS
+149 EYSELAIPMITEAFS
-164 KLRGHGDTKSL
+164 ELRDPEHRNPDET
-175 CNNHQNSEND
+175 
-185 HDHVHIDCIKSDIIP
+185 P

-210 RNGKRQNPW
+210 MAGKRQNPW

-238 VAVPTAKIADFLQK
+238 VAVPTIKMSEFLQK
-252 HGIFEKEVEADLF
+252 RSVLEVAEREAEADL
-265 VDDQLESELQQA
+265 VAEVQLESELQKG
-277 KQEDREGKDHEQE
+277 KQEDRKGKVHEQAE
-290 ECEQIRRERIER
+290 HEPLDP
-302 RQMNRDQIMYGLLT
+302 DQVLYELLA
-316 DYLWDNDAFAG
+316 DYLRENGAFTG
-327 WKTADHLVVHIPQVL
+327 WKMADHVVVHIPQVL
-342 MHTKASSYEHWK
+342 VHTKVSSYEHWK
-354 NLHLPEK
+354 NLHL
-361 MQERMRAGGRENAGD
+361 
-376 GSDENVIAD
+376 SDENV
-385 KTAGKTAD
+385 TAD
-393 RTEDI
+393 I
-398 QLPTVSV
+398 PVPTVSV
-405 IIPSKDHPEVLF
+405 IIPSKDHPDILF
-417 RCLDSLV
+417 RCLDSFV
-424 DKTSGLGTKVKTEF
+424 DKTSGLWTKVKTEF

-447 ENKKQIVQKL
+447 ENKNRIGKKL
-457 QELGVA
+457 QELGIS
-463 LEKKQNQKR
+463 LEKKQNQKQHQE
-472 YRDQNQIEA
+472 QNQIKN
-481 PEQNRNEKIN
+481 PEQNRNIN
-491 NIRYLYREIPFNFS
+491 NTRYLYKELSFNFS

-510 GAKEAR
+510 GAKEAQ

-521 FLNDDMEIVG
+521 FLNDDMEIVDAD
-531 ENWLVLLMEK
+531 WLILLMEK

-580 AHDTEDHYFGQ
+580 AHDKEDHYFGQ

-615 AGGFD
+615 VGGFD

-687 GRDPFYHPYLTTDML
+687 GKDPFYHPYLTTDML

-719 WAKVKKCTQEV
+719 WAKVKECTQEV
-730 LAAREDKCL
+730 LAAREDECL

-756 SPEKRKTWNLDK
+756 SPEKRKNRNLDLDK
-768 EDYGE
+768 EDYSKK
-773 EKKASRNDN
+773 EKDNRNDRSN
-782 SIDSEDQ
+782 DRSNDSEDQ

-799 IGSDNACYKKKL
+799 IGSDNACYKKEL
-811 LLRRIADS
+811 LLRRITDGNRQTSA
-819 NQHTVENPA
+819 NTVE
-828 EKDEKMPEPVIYS
+828 EDEKMPQPAIYS
-841 ISIEKKYR
+841 ISIEKKCR

-867 AAKLKPGAVPPGRY
+867 AAKLKPGAVPAGKY
-881 QFGMLAKDACSRVK
+881 QFGMLAKDACSRVR
-895 LVNWSSWTIEVL
+895 LVNWSSWTIEIV